1 MTTYIANKLYSFLG
15 VLICIAATYAV
26 FGNTVQQWQAIL
38 LAIIVFGY
46 GHFLLG
52 FYYQLQGF
60 FRKPNPWQYVGT
72 FVFLTV
78 VSIVFTYVLFYFVG
92 FVAAL
97 FIGFLY
103 FLLHGLLNE
112 QTLIKRQTG
121 YQVPV
126 LHLGALAIFVISL
139 LTYSVPDRTFFF
151 DQYLQF
157 LNISELAV
165 VYVFEQYYL
174 GLAYFTQV
182 FWIGFGLSIATLL
195 IAWVKYRFT
204 RLTLFLLGIITAAT
218 FAVYIFGPPA
228 YIYMY
233 LFVVGYHFMTWL
245 LFYLVEMKK
254 RGKAVYRK
262 FIFHN
267 VLAVAPF
274 LIAAYYFFQPQ
285 TPVLAYLL
293 VNYKLFLVV
302 TYVHIST
309 SFLNDEWLVNLQDKF
324 YTRFSRSS

>member
-1 MTTYIANKLYSFLG
+1 MTTYIANKIYSFLG
-15 VLICIAATYAV
+15 VLVCIAATYAV
-26 FGNTVQQWQAIL
+26 FGNTVEQWQAIL
-38 LAIIVFGY
+38 LSIIIFGY

-52 FYYQLQGF
+52 FFYQIKGF

-78 VSIVFTYVLFYFVG
+78 FSIGLTYTLFVYVG

-112 QTLIKRQTG
+112 QTLIERQTG
-121 YQVPV
+121 HRVPL
-126 LHLGALAIFVISL
+126 LHLSALAIFVIAL

-157 LNISELAV
+157 ADMNEFV
-165 VYVFEQYYL
+165 VAFVFEQYYL
-174 GLAYFTQV
+174 SLAYFTQV
-182 FWIGFGLSIATLL
+182 FWIGFGLSMLTLL
-195 IAWVKYRFT
+195 VAWIKYRYT
-204 RLTLFLLGIITAAT
+204 QLTIFLLGALTAAT
-218 FAVYIFGPPA
+218 VAVYMFGPPA

-233 LFVVGYHFMTWL
+233 VFVVGYHFMTWL

-254 RGKAVYRK
+254 RGRAVYRK
-262 FIFHN
+262 FILHN

-274 LIAAYYFFQPQ
+274 LIAGYYFFQPQ

-293 VNYKLFLVV
+293 INYQVFVAM

-309 SFLNDEWLVNLQDKF
+309 SFLNDEWLVRLQDRF
-324 YTRFSRSS
+324 YGLFSRSV